1 MLYQEMNIFVKLDL
15 SIHAL
20 PGDEYLYFYFNL
32 SVYDLPG
39 DCKYFYFCRDEYFYF
54 CSLSIHALQE
64 INTFTFFN
72 LSVHTLSRDLYFFK

>member
-39 DCKYFYFCRDEYFYF
+39 DYKYFYFCRDEYFY
-54 CSLSIHALQE
+54 S
-64 INTFTFFN
+64 
-72 LSVHTLSRDLYFFK
+72 